1 MGKSGEEKRR
11 VLTVSVPGSRQ
22 SPAAPD
28 AVKRCAFQNDEA
40 QNLLWMDSALGVLL
54 DGSCRQGKLQRRPCG
69 VISQNGSAIT
79 TSARAIAKAFC
90 SVLGFCVRL
99 CSRMLTNPDK
109 LINRQDK
116 LRIRKR
122 DK

>member
-40 QNLLWMDSALGVLL
+40 KNLLWMDSALGVLL

-69 VISQNGSAIT
+69 VISQNGSAMT
-79 TSARAIAKAFC
+79 TNVRAIANALRAFR
-90 SVLGFCVRL
+90 GFCDNNCR
-99 CSRMLTNPDK
+99 
-109 LINRQDK
+109 
-116 LRIRKR
+116 
-122 DK
+122 